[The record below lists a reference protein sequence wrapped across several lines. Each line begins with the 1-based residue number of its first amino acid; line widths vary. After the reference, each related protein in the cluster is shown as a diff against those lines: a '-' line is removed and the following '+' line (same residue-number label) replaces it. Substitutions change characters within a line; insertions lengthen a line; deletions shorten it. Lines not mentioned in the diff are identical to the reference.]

1 MTDDQIEQSLDD
13 VVQLFS
19 YLTDK
24 DFFVE
29 IYRGQ
34 LAKRLLLKRSK
45 SDDAEKSMIQKLK
58 LRCGKVAL
66 VLLCIQEG

>member
-1 MTDDQIEQSLDD
+1 MTDDQIEKNLDD

-29 IYRGQ
+29 IYRNQ
-34 LAKRLLLKRSK
+34 LARRLLNKRSK

-58 LRCGKVAL
+58 LRCGKANTQ
-66 VLLCIQEG
+66 ITMPT